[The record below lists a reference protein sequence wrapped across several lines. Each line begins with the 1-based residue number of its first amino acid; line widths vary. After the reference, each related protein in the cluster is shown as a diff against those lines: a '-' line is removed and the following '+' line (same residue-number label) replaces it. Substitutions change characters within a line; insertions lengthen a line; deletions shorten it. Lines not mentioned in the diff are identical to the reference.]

1 MNIRIEERA
10 LNVGEK
16 FVLQKEKNPTVRSI
30 AKELGVSKSTI
41 HKDVSERLKECNLSL
56 YKEVQEILEKNTNER
71 HLRGGEATKIKYL
84 RKG

>member
-16 FVLQKEKNPTVRSI
+16 FVLQKENNPTVRSI

>member
-1 MNIRIEERA
+1 MNIRIEERV

-16 FVLQKEKNPTVRSI
+16 FVLQKEKNPTIRSI
-30 AKELGVSKSTI
+30 AKELGLSKSTI

-71 HLRGGEATKIKYL
+71 HLRGGETIKIKYL

>member
-1 MNIRIEERA
+1 MNIRIEERV

-16 FVLQKEKNPTVRSI
+16 FVLQKEKNPTIRSI
-30 AKELGVSKSTI
+30 AKELGLSKSTI

-71 HLRGGEATKIKYL
+71 HLRGGEAIKIKYL

>member
-16 FVLQKEKNPTVRSI
+16 FVLQKEQNPTVRSI

-56 YKEVQEILEKNTNER
+56 YKEVQEILEKNTNEK

>member
-1 MNIRIEERA
+1 MNIRIEERV

-16 FVLQKEKNPTVRSI
+16 FVLQKEQNPTVRSI
-30 AKELGVSKSTI
+30 AKEFNVSKSTI

-56 YKEVQEILEKNTNER
+56 YKEVQEILEKNIEER

-84 RKG
+84 RRE

>member
-16 FVLQKEKNPTVRSI
+16 FVLQKENNPTVRSI
-30 AKELGVSKSTI
+30 AKELGLSKSTI

-56 YKEVQEILEKNTNER
+56 YKEVQEILEKNTKER

>member
-1 MNIRIEERA
+1 MNIRIEERV

-16 FVLQKEKNPTVRSI
+16 FVLQKEKNPTIRSI
-30 AKELGVSKSTI
+30 AKELGLSKSTI